1 MMIDEN
7 FKVYLI
13 EVNTNPALTICC
25 PLMSRLIPQMLHDA
39 FRQSF
44 VLISFSIAL
53 DPLFPPPEG
62 AYKKQAALDLIHEN
76 RFELVFDDR
85 VDGAELNHLMI
96 DKCHSK

>member
-1 MMIDEN
+1 MMIDEH

-25 PLMSRLIPQMLHDA
+25 PLISRLIPQMVHDA
-39 FRQSF
+39 
-44 VLISFSIAL
+44 FSIAL

-62 AYKKQAALDLIHEN
+62 AYRKQAAMDLIHEN

-85 VDGAELNHLMI
+85 ADGAELNHLMI
-96 DKCHSK
+96 DKCHSGWCVMDS